1 MLLRDMGL
9 NDLRKGGGW
18 REILEPYECTD
29 YKGIL
34 KEWKDLYVGTGKDE

>member
-29 YKGIL
+29 YKDMLG
-34 KEWKDLYVGTGKDE
+34 EWKKLYLGKTKDE